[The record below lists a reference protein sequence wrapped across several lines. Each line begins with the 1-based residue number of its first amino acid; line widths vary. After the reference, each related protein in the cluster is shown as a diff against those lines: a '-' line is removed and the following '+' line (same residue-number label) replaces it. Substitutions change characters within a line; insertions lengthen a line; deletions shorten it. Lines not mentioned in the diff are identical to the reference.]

1 MSPRKCGSPMNATG
15 LLTADRTRNV
25 DELGISNP
33 CQSITM
39 PIKSQFGRI
48 SNGRNKLQLTTQLS
62 RYGRLFGRA
71 PSRCPPR
78 SLESLPSMEER
89 NKMRGGFETPTSLSL
104 SLPLLALR
112 HCYKTAVH
120 NLIPHLALHS
130 LSLDPLHMRLL
141 LFSLLQSWNLEYC

>member
-1 MSPRKCGSPMNATG
+1 
-15 LLTADRTRNV
+15 
-25 DELGISNP
+25 
-33 CQSITM
+33 M

-62 RYGRLFGRA
+62 RYGRLFGRRA
-71 PSRCPPR
+71 VAAVSAALARCPAWKRETKCAVGLKPPLL
-78 SLESLPSMEER
+78 SLL
-89 NKMRGGFETPTSLSL
+89 L

-130 LSLDPLHMRLL
+130 LALDPLLMRL
-141 LFSLLQSWNLEYC
+141 LFSLLQSWNLE